1 MRLDRLASLYFFH
14 PLAAWWSSEGSI
26 PILMYHSISND
37 EDNRHPYFQ
46 TTTSPQRFAEQM
58 AFLKQDG
65 YQTVQLSEVPSLLAA
80 PRLAPVKPVVIT
92 FDDGY
97 RNFYT
102 DAYPVLASY
111 GFTASM
117 FLPTG
122 YISSDHRTF
131 NGIACL
137 SWKEVR
143 ELYAAGIEF
152 GSHTVTHPKL
162 KDLQPAEVEREVH
175 ESKEEM
181 EQQIGSKVL
190 CFSYPF
196 AFPELRRSFVATL
209 RDVLCRS
216 GYESGVSTIIGTTD
230 RGDDPLFMRRLPV
243 NTADDRHLLRAKLE
257 GGYNWLHRIQRW
269 KKAVRPN
276 GAQ

>member
-1 MRLDRLASLYFFH
+1 MRLDRIASLYFFH
-14 PLAAWWSSEGSI
+14 PLAARRKAEGSI
-26 PILMYHSISND
+26 PILMYHSISNQD
-37 EDNRHPYFQ
+37 DDRHPYFQ

-58 AFLKQDG
+58 EFLKQDA
-65 YQTVQLSEVPSLLAA
+65 YTPVRLSDVPRLLADRA
-80 PRLAPVKPVVIT
+80 TAAKPVVIT

-102 DAYPVLASY
+102 EAYPVLAKY

-117 FLPTG
+117 FLPTA
-122 YISSDHRTF
+122 YISDDRRSF

-143 ELYAAGIEF
+143 ELNAAGIEF

-162 KDLQPAEVEREVH
+162 KDLQIEEVEREVI

-181 EQQIGSKVL
+181 EHQMGSEVR

-196 AFPELRRSFVATL
+196 AFPELRRSFVSNL
-209 RDVLCRS
+209 REVLCRS

-230 RGDDPLFMRRLPV
+230 RNDDPFFMRRLPV

-269 KKAVRPN
+269 KKALRP
-276 GAQ
+276 AEAR